1 MIISARPYPNIKN
14 LFSKTK
20 DYGLKKISFYPL
32 GRDALLSGLIALG
45 IQKGD
50 SIIVPAYMCKST
62 IQPLQDY
69 GFDIVFVDISK
80 DLELPVDVI
89 KKIFVKEKPI
99 KALLIVHY
107 FGLMKNIDEV
117 IKICQ
122 KHGVKTVED
131 ASHSFMSQFLHG
143 KDSVKGDVEIF
154 SMRKSLPVVDGGA
167 LRINNGEY
175 SLIKTC
181 NSQCVSITGDI
192 RYLILRLF
200 EKLVTRLGVNIY
212 GQLINSIKTKLRS
225 KNNNENPDFNVESCQ
240 ASWQLKKY
248 LGNERYLQDAQ
259 QVIIN
264 NFNQLSQALKSLG
277 FRLLIESVEQ
287 GIVPQ
292 ACVVCDDKGGLVDY
306 LRSKG
311 VGAWSWPGKEM
322 PKEVAQNYSRYPN
335 AIFYNKKMV
344 LIPIHQTLN
353 SKKINY
359 IIQILSRWQ
368 L

>member
-62 IQPLQDY
+62 IRPLQDY
-69 GFDIVFVDISK
+69 GFDIVFVDIGK
-80 DLELPVDVI
+80 DLELPVDEI
-89 KKIFVKEKPI
+89 KKIFEKDKPI

-107 FGLMKNIDEV
+107 FGLMQNIDEV
-117 IKICQ
+117 VKICQ
-122 KHGVKTVED
+122 KHGVKVVED
-131 ASHSFMSQFLHG
+131 ASHSFMSQFLRG
-143 KDSVKGDVEIF
+143 KDSVKGDIEIF
-154 SMRKSLPVVDGGA
+154 SMRKSFPVVDGGA

-175 SLIKTC
+175 SPIKTC

-192 RYLILRLF
+192 RYLVLRLF
-200 EKLVTRLGVNIY
+200 EKLATGLGINIY
-212 GQLINSIKTKLRS
+212 GQLISDIKIKLRG
-225 KNNNENPDFNVESCQ
+225 KVNAELHDFNVEACQ
-240 ASWQLKKY
+240 PSMQLKKY
-248 LGNERYLQDAQ
+248 LGNKKYLQSVQ
-259 QVIIN
+259 YKITN
-264 NFNQLSQALKSLG
+264 NFNQLSQALESLG
-277 FRLLIESVEQ
+277 FSLFVESIEDGS
-287 GIVPQ
+287 IPQ
-292 ACVVCDDKGGLVDY
+292 ACVVYSDKGELVDY

-335 AIFYNKKMV
+335 AIFYNKKLV